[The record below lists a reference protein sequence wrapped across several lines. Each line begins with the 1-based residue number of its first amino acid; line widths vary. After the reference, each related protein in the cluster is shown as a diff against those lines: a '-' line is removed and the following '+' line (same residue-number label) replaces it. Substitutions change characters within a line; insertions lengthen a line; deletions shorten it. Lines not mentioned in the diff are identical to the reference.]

1 MDVES
6 QPWLVCVA
14 AAIAT
19 GAAAVTGGFLARG
32 STAVPAAVWALIA
45 AASFGMEAVWRTCG
59 GLQDQATA
67 DGWRLVVAA
76 LSLCPIMSVLGGK
89 RPQHGVWQFIV
100 ATLAGVI
107 ALPAAS
113 AALVRPGSPPDVH
126 PLQRWLMLMV
136 VLVAGMNYAAT
147 SRAAAVG
154 LVVVGQAML
163 LRRWLPFGDA
173 SSPSPW
179 FDAAAA
185 CLVAGGATLAAVQ
198 SFVVPVRRRPAA
210 VADRHEGGDPAA
222 DLSAAFMALR
232 ETLGV
237 AWSLRISERF
247 NAVAMERGWPCRL
260 GHDGMHVDPAT
271 ADAAWRDDAVRTG
284 RALLR
289 RFVTPGWM
297 RRHVA
302 RTGERP
308 PN

>member
-6 QPWLVCVA
+6 QPWLVCMAAAVA
-14 AAIAT
+14 A
-19 GAAAVTGGFLARG
+19 GAAAVTGGWLARG
-32 STAVPAAVWALIA
+32 STAVPAAVWASLA
-45 AASFGMEAVWRTCG
+45 AASFGMEAAWRGCG
-59 GLQDQATA
+59 GLRDQATA
-67 DGWRLVVAA
+67 DSWRLVVAA

-126 PLQRWLMLMV
+126 PLQRWLMLV
-136 VLVAGMNYAAT
+136 VLLVAGMNYAAT
-147 SRAAAVG
+147 SRAAAAG
-154 LVVVGQAML
+154 LVVAGQAML
-163 LRRWLPFGDA
+163 LRRWLPFGAA

-185 CLVAGGATLAAVQ
+185 CLVAGGAIAAVVQ
-198 SFVVPVRRRPAA
+198 SFVGPARRRRAA
-210 VADRHEGGDPAA
+210 VAERPDGGDPAT
-222 DLSAAFMALR
+222 DLGDAFVALR

-237 AWSLRISERF
+237 AWALRIVERF
-247 NAVAMERGWPCRL
+247 NAVATERGWPCRL
-260 GHDGMHVDPAT
+260 GLDGMHVDPVT
-271 ADAAWRDDAVRTG
+271 VDAAWRDDAVRTG

-289 RFVTPGWM
+289 RFVTPDWM

-302 RTGERP
+302 EPTNGR
-308 PN
+308 